1 MISLP
6 LFSLLTDVNVLAQ
19 HGPTDV
25 PITGLTL
32 DSREAGPGVAFCALR
47 GTATD
52 GHKFIEGPWKR
63 ASLPSSAKSCRPC

>member
-19 HGPTDV
+19 YGPADV
-25 PITGLTL
+25 LITGLTL

-47 GTATD
+47 GTATR
-52 GHKFIEGPWKR
+52 HAP
-63 ASLPSSAKSCRPC
+63 AAVSAPVETR